1 MHGTVEIDAWEALAM
16 GVQDIFDVSG
26 VGDIG
31 STLVV
36 YDDVKALIPV
46 RIFVGSEDR
55 LGLFVGESLVV
66 DIDEIDGHDGVKT
79 RLNAVLKDVFLREVI
94 VAATAG
100 DNKDAEGCL
109 LGEESGEAGQ
119 ECQGEGGAEFHGV
132 VME

>member
-1 MHGTVEIDAWEALAM
+1 MAGGLDANHLVPMRVVITGFDGLFVVTPAEAMHGTVEIDAWEALAM

-36 YDDVKALIPV
+36 YDDVKVLIPV

-100 DNKDAEGCL
+100 DN
-109 LGEESGEAGQ
+109 
-119 ECQGEGGAEFHGV
+119 
-132 VME
+132 